1 MCGGVAALQSE
12 IVSTLP
18 ANFTFPVAFVDL
30 GSSWK
35 KQKNSYCAFADWLG
49 FWVSGFSQQ
58 DGRKVYWTWYIANLN
73 SRTKGDCAIRPPHCW
88 LQRNMCVGNCE
99 LGLARRRVSWVI
111 KKIHKQTEK
120 YHKSTT
126 DHLLSCFMFYLCMC
140 NQWPPFSTPLVSGS
154 AL

>member
-1 MCGGVAALQSE
+1 MCGGVATLRSE

-35 KQKNSYCAFADWLG
+35 KQKNSYCAFADWLE

-88 LQRNMCVGNCE
+88 LQRNMCVGNWVWLVDEWVESLKKYTNRPKNTTSPQQTICFRV
-99 LGLARRRVSWVI
+99 LCFISVCAISGLR
-111 KKIHKQTEK
+111 
-120 YHKSTT
+120 
-126 DHLLSCFMFYLCMC
+126 F
-140 NQWPPFSTPLVSGS
+140 PPR
-154 AL
+154 